1 MRNVDV
7 GIFGATGEVGQEI
20 INVLAALV
28 FPVHQLALFAGASA
42 GKSHQTPFGTIVVQN
57 ADTADYSRLDVALWA
72 ISADWSKANW
82 NRAKD
87 TECYVIDNSSAFRY
101 DENIPLI
108 IPEINGGVLEK
119 HVSRLIA
126 NPNCTTAIAA
136 IPLHIANTMAGIERI
151 IFSTYQSASGAGNG
165 GRKELLEQSRNYLEG
180 RPVTNSKFQHPLP
193 FNVIPH
199 IDRFQENG
207 YTKEE
212 MKTDWESRKILGL
225 PSYVRI
231 SSGCVRVPVERSHAE
246 DITVETRDPL
256 DLDEYRTAL
265 SREPML
271 TVSDDP
277 LNNCYPMP
285 INTSGKYQVEVGRIR
300 RPEVFEH
307 GVRMFVC
314 GDQLL
319 RGAALN
325 AVLIAQKLYSL
336 GKFDR

>member
-1 MRNVDV
+1 MGKVKV

-20 INVLAALV
+20 INVLDKLE
-28 FPVHQLALFAGASA
+28 FPVDELYLYAGKSA
-42 GKSHQTPFGTIVVQN
+42 GKSLKTPFGKIVVQK
-57 ADTADYSRLDVALWA
+57 ADTADYSSLDLALWA
-72 ISADWSKANW
+72 ISGDWSKTNW
-82 NRAKD
+82 EKARGSG
-87 TECYVIDNSSAFRY
+87 CYVVDNSSAFRY
-101 DENIPLI
+101 DDNVPLI
-108 IPEINGGVLEK
+108 IPEINGELLRE
-119 HVSRLIA
+119 HPSRLIA

-136 IPLHIANTMAGIERI
+136 IPLHILNQMAGIERI

-165 GRKELLEQSRNYLEG
+165 GRNELLEQSRNYLDGES
-180 RPVTNSKFQHPLP
+180 VEHSKFQYPLP

-225 PSYVRI
+225 EDSVRI

-246 DITVETRDPL
+246 DIMVETHTPIN
-256 DLDEYRTAL
+256 LDEYRFAL
-265 SREPML
+265 DKEPML
-271 TVSDDP
+271 KVCDDP
-277 LNNCYPMP
+277 LNNIYPMP
-285 INTSGKYQVEVGRIR
+285 INTSGNYQVEVGRIR
-300 RPEVFEH
+300 QPEVFDN

-325 AVLIAQKLYSL
+325 ATLIAQQLCSL
-336 GKFDR
+336 EKFD